1 MEEATR
7 ILSMTAAPPL
17 HDTSLCIAVLKSR
30 SRESALAEI
39 AELIGP
45 ACRDAPLLREAL
57 TRRER
62 AASTATGKCIAFP
75 NARTLAVRECRKVLA
90 RTARPLEWDAPDGQP
105 VQLVCAVLS
114 PAECSLEAHHE
125 SLARVATP
133 LRLVRHRQRLLD
145 AADLDELTELWR
157 EFLG

>member
-7 ILSMTAAPPL
+7 IVSLTAAPPL
-17 HDTSLCIAVLKSR
+17 HDTSLCFAVLKSR

-39 AELIGP
+39 TELIGS
-45 ACRDAPLLREAL
+45 ACRDVPLLREAL

-62 AASTATGKCIAFP
+62 LASTATGKFMAFP
-75 NARTLAVRECRKVLA
+75 NARTLAVRECRRVLA

-114 PAECSLEAHHE
+114 PAECTIEAHHE
-125 SLARVATP
+125 SLARLAAP
-133 LRLVRHRQRLLD
+133 LRLARQRQRLLD
-145 AADLDELTELWR
+145 AEDLDELAELWR
-157 EFLG
+157 EYLA